1 MIRGAIILPTYP
13 CQKMSKKN
21 LRKFRKQHVYCLRIV
36 FQLGFMEAETSPQIL
51 FFVCFVFL
59 LFGGWDRE
67 SVCVKVL
74 ILVSGSVL
82 GLPDFERSSG
92 CGLSAKPR

>member
-1 MIRGAIILPTYP
+1 
-13 CQKMSKKN
+13 
-21 LRKFRKQHVYCLRIV
+21 
-36 FQLGFMEAETSPQIL
+36 MEAETSPQIL
-51 FFVCFVFL
+51 FCVCLVFL

-82 GLPDFERSSG
+82 GLPDFEKSSG
-92 CGLSAKPR
+92 CGM